1 MVDEQRELQMNV
13 GKAMDVLQ
21 KDYPYF
27 LRRAPDYSIYHDSI
41 SMKASDGQIQLSKLP
56 SYKQAFGIT
65 RTMLSL
71 LYDVDRSVVQ
81 SRMVYD
87 SPRTQIRVSF
97 NAMLVPKLGL
107 NSLGGKTVHVDGI
120 SVYSIDLSSTLR
132 EDEQGNLSRNDGAGK
147 IVEHRV
153 ERLLVNGLPLQPPY
167 LNAFGMEMM
176 SGQHAGALA
185 GAGAWS

>member
-1 MVDEQRELQMNV
+1 
-13 GKAMDVLQ
+13 
-21 KDYPYF
+21 
-27 LRRAPDYSIYHDSI
+27 
-41 SMKASDGQIQLSKLP
+41 MKSSDGHVQLSTLS
-56 SYKQAFGIT
+56 SYKKAFGIT

-107 NSLGGKTVHVDGI
+107 LNSLGGKTVHVDGI

-132 EDEQGNLSRNDGAGK
+132 EDEVGNLSRNDGAGK
-147 IVEHRV
+147 VVEHRV

-167 LNAFGMEMM
+167 LNAFGLEMM
-176 SGQHAGALA
+176 SGQQAGALA

>member
-1 MVDEQRELQMNV
+1 
-13 GKAMDVLQ
+13 
-21 KDYPYF
+21 
-27 LRRAPDYSIYHDSI
+27 
-41 SMKASDGQIQLSKLP
+41 
-56 SYKQAFGIT
+56 
-65 RTMLSL
+65 
-71 LYDVDRSVVQ
+71 
-81 SRMVYD
+81 
-87 SPRTQIRVSF
+87 
-97 NAMLVPKLGL
+97 
-107 NSLGGKTVHVDGI
+107 VDGI

-132 EDEQGNLSRNDGAGK
+132 EDEHGNLSRNDGAGK